1 MELVDVEFSLDFMAM
16 GVCRYHILYFVGRWS
31 HIIQRPMILPDDTVL
46 LLFCRGERL
55 CVDVLF
61 YEQFLLQILMVTL
74 DHLQLF
80 GLVRT
85 LYDYFWFFSFRFY
98 LGFFF
103 KENSYICA
111 LMKNE
116 KWIETVCL
124 TVPSCRLLLSF
135 TFYSFVVYVVGV
147 CVNGWWYV

>member
-31 HIIQRPMILPDDTVL
+31 HIIQRPMILPDDTML
-46 LLFCRGERL
+46 LLFCRGER
-55 CVDVLF
+55 CVILWTIFITNSHGYFGSLTTFWSRPHTLWLLLILF
-61 YEQFLLQILMVTL
+61 FSF
-74 DHLQLF
+74 LF
-80 GLVRT
+80 GL
-85 LYDYFWFFSFRFY
+85 L
-98 LGFFF
+98 F

-124 TVPSCRLLLSF
+124 TVPSCCLLLSF
-135 TFYSFVVYVVGV
+135 TFYSFVVVVGVGV